1 MKKRI
6 GILFLI
12 FMMLTT
18 FSLATETIDLGLP
31 QTEEQDDGIMPISQ
45 MPVDSDGEGYEMIYD
60 DVYKMENQ
68 VTISEVIDG
77 NVYVMARDAKVE
89 NAVIYGNLFVMAEE
103 IEIVDSEIAGSVF
116 AFGEKLNFSGMTND
130 LYACGSKVDITAG
143 SYVWRNA
150 KLAGETIHIDGN
162 VGRNLDVGV
171 NQFVVGDNAKIEG
184 ILHYF
189 SSKEGTISEKA
200 QIQDVQFIQDEEEE
214 NGTSNGVNYVFEI
227 ANVAF
232 QTLIIALII
241 VFLVSK
247 FKTLK
252 RTNNIAMDFLKNTGK
267 GALMLIFL
275 PILSVVLMLS
285 VIGVGFGLIVLVLY
299 IIGLCVAI
307 PIASV
312 EIAHRILAKKE
323 EVKKG
328 LWIGL
333 SIVVSLLIWAM
344 KFVPVIGGIIRFI
357 LVLIGLGIICSLI
370 FQRNKKEEVN
380 ENEKASN

>member
-1 MKKRI
+1 
-6 GILFLI
+6 
-12 FMMLTT
+12 
-18 FSLATETIDLGLP
+18 
-31 QTEEQDDGIMPISQ
+31 
-45 MPVDSDGEGYEMIYD
+45 
-60 DVYKMENQ
+60 
-68 VTISEVIDG
+68 
-77 NVYVMARDAKVE
+77 
-89 NAVIYGNLFVMAEE
+89 
-103 IEIVDSEIAGSVF
+103 
-116 AFGEKLNFSGMTND
+116 
-130 LYACGSKVDITAG
+130 
-143 SYVWRNA
+143 
-150 KLAGETIHIDGN
+150 
-162 VGRNLDVGV
+162 
-171 NQFVVGDNAKIEG
+171 
-184 ILHYF
+184 
-189 SSKEGTISEKA
+189 
-200 QIQDVQFIQDEEEE
+200 
-214 NGTSNGVNYVFEI
+214 
-227 ANVAF
+227 
-232 QTLIIALII
+232 
-241 VFLVSK
+241 
-247 FKTLK
+247 
-252 RTNNIAMDFLKNTGK
+252 MDFLKNTGK